1 FLHPSV
7 IWFVAF
13 IVLRLAAAGVFL
25 LTWAYAVATYSP
37 FAFEMFIRPQL
48 FPWLTTFV
56 TWHHVWYAAAYV
68 GTVVTLLPD
77 LAKRPAACRSARTTR
92 WAAATY
98 ITAFGIIG
106 AYLVTT
112 PYLPTLWNDSRSL
125 VAALVSL
132 VPLMWLAVIDHL
144 AAWEAGTTTGDF
156 PAAVTG
162 QRRLLISC
170 VGAAGYIWGVHLLHA
185 LSRAST
191 MAGVLPWMTTAAWAL
206 ALDMTTFMIVYVLFS
221 LAGTMAAA
229 TRAPRAWEH

>member
-1 FLHPSV
+1 
-7 IWFVAF
+7 
-13 IVLRLAAAGVFL
+13 
-25 LTWAYAVATYSP
+25 
-37 FAFEMFIRPQL
+37 MFIRPQL

-56 TWHHVWYAAAYV
+56 TWHDVW
-68 GTVVTLLPD
+68 
-77 LAKRPAACRSARTTR
+77 C
-92 WAAATY
+92 
-98 ITAFGIIG
+98 
-106 AYLVTT
+106 
-112 PYLPTLWNDSRSL
+112 
-125 VAALVSL
+125 
-132 VPLMWLAVIDHL
+132 
-144 AAWEAGTTTGDF
+144 

-229 TRAPRAWEH
+229 TRAPRAWEHGLTVALAAAGLCELLRRVVL